1 MQKGRFILS
10 AFWYNFFSNPWVS
23 GGLLLFLPVF
33 ILVGLMLVVIVLAQA
48 RDHGKRQKELVATL
62 SDQQYQAL
70 KKAEPLLMSSR
81 GRFWFWLTM
90 FVAAFLVVVGVVFG
104 QCRDKVYTNYLKM
117 DRNYVTK
124 KSPKIKNYVLLK
136 QDNVTTTDQIKRQ
149 VKDVNQAD
157 EILLKLDNGQTVT
170 MPGPQEGNDLRNGKT
185 VTYKQRLTNN
195 RKDHD
200 KLSMQLTVATPKA
213 KYRNYHGF
221 KTSYHLVVTQNFSE
235 NKS

>member
-1 MQKGRFILS
+1 MS

-23 GGLLLFLPVF
+23 GGLSFLPIF
-33 ILVGLMLVVIVLAQA
+33 ILAGLIFTVIVFVQS
-48 RDHGKRQKELVATL
+48 DEHGKWPKELEATQ
-62 SDQQYQAL
+62 SSQQYQML
-70 KKAEPLLMSSR
+70 KKAEPPVMSSR
-81 GRFWFWLTM
+81 GRFWFWLTV
-90 FVAAFLVVVGVVFG
+90 FVAVFLVVVGVVFG
-104 QCRDKVYTNYLKM
+104 QSREKVYANYLKM

-136 QDNVTTTDQIKRQ
+136 QDNITTTDQIKKQ

-157 EILLKLDNGQTVT
+157 EILLRLDNGQTIA
-170 MPGPQEGNDLRNGKT
+170 MPGPQEGNDLQHGKT
-185 VTYKQRLTNN
+185 VTYKQSLINN

-200 KLSMQLTVATPKA
+200 KLSMKLTVATPKA

>member
-1 MQKGRFILS
+1 MS

-33 ILVGLMLVVIVLAQA
+33 ILVGLMLVAIVLAQA
-48 RDHGKRQKELVATL
+48 GDHGKWLKKLEATQ
-62 SDQQYQAL
+62 SSQQYRAL

-90 FVAAFLVVVGVVFG
+90 FVAVFLVVVGAVFG
-104 QCRDKVYTNYLKM
+104 QRRDKVYANYVKM
-117 DRNYVTK
+117 DRTYVTK
-124 KSPKIKNYVLLK
+124 KSLKIKSYVLLK
-136 QDNVTTTDQIKRQ
+136 EDNITTTDQIKKQ

-157 EILLKLDNGQTVT
+157 EILLRLDNGRTIT
-170 MPGPQEGNDLRNGKT
+170 MPGPQEGNDLQHGKR

-200 KLSMQLTVATPKA
+200 RLSMKLTVATPKA
-213 KYRNYHGF
+213 KYRGYHGF
-221 KTSYHLVVTQNFSE
+221 KTMYHLVVTQNFIE